1 MLVMVA
7 RNAARPPDVVD
18 RARQITRMRDGRANQ
33 HQVITETSPG
43 DFEYNALVAHEEN
56 VTTDVKAA
64 GKTVHGFHKIAC
76 AAYYLRQAGLNNKE
90 VQGALL
96 NYLANEAT
104 SKDVSVEAE
113 GSKKSSWGK
122 LEDVE
127 GIDGAKVRQAKEV
140 LKGVDAEQLEKY
152 TKLANLNHLDRYVFE
167 RRVNPPAM
175 DDKKTA
181 VYIGKKEE
189 GGNFTASRDLATDIG
204 EYNGVLVRDEAV
216 LKDKAAIKTLEEGKQ
231 ALEAELKGYKEELKE
246 VEKKIKDNE
255 TYSLDH
261 KCAALKGIRGLGV
274 ENMKKIDGYI
284 NTLNSL
290 SEDDKNSIN
299 KLYEENKSNVNNE
312 NLKSK
317 IEGYE
322 KNIQTY
328 KKKGQDRLK
337 LLIASREALKGNIDT
352 HLKALAVP
360 GYVSG
365 YTDTPKLGKLLAKK
379 EYKGFKNGMDGR
391 ADAMRYASMLNLGLV
406 DAIKE
411 KEKKA
416 KTGEEFDEARPN
428 GILEYAVKYNDIVE
442 QTEPLIAKPE
452 IPGEKDVTATATRT

>member
-1 MLVMVA
+1 
-7 RNAARPPDVVD
+7 
-18 RARQITRMRDGRANQ
+18 
-33 HQVITETSPG
+33 
-43 DFEYNALVAHEEN
+43 
-56 VTTDVKAA
+56 
-64 GKTVHGFHKIAC
+64 
-76 AAYYLRQAGLNNKE
+76 
-90 VQGALL
+90 
-96 NYLANEAT
+96 
-104 SKDVSVEAE
+104 
-113 GSKKSSWGK
+113 
-122 LEDVE
+122 
-127 GIDGAKVRQAKEV
+127 
-140 LKGVDAEQLEKY
+140 
-152 TKLANLNHLDRYVFE
+152 
-167 RRVNPPAM
+167 
-175 DDKKTA
+175 
-181 VYIGKKEE
+181 
-189 GGNFTASRDLATDIG
+189 
-204 EYNGVLVRDEAV
+204 
-216 LKDKAAIKTLEEGKQ
+216 
-231 ALEAELKGYKEELKE
+231 
-246 VEKKIKDNE
+246 
-255 TYSLDH
+255 
-261 KCAALKGIRGLGV
+261 
-274 ENMKKIDGYI
+274 MKKIDGYI